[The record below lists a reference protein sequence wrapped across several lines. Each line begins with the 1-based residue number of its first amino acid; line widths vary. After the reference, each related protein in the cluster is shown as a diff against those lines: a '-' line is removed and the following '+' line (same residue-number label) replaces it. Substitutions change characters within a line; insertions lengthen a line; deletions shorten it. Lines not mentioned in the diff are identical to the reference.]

1 MSFKKLIVLGTVAL
15 SVTACAT
22 TSAPDDLGDLVHT
35 GFSEKSDGT
44 AYHKVMGVS
53 CPAEIGGMIRTST
66 KVYNDK
72 GTDISC
78 NYGGGGRVFTMYL
91 SQFPKYDLPSIYRGA
106 TAAIENGF
114 VEQGYRYDEE
124 LSEICSSQSID
135 SSSILSGLAGFMSGD
150 KQDNTMTLS
159 PAPSAV
165 YTLDSDMTL
174 VVVDEMFDHEFFKV
188 RFTGPFDGEPSVKS
202 TCELIRNTYLSTK
215 TFVEEDRGIEVSK
228 KERLRQL
235 INSSN
240 GS

>member
-1 MSFKKLIVLGTVAL
+1 MILGAFTL

-53 CPAEIGGMIRTST
+53 CPAEIGGMVRTST

-78 NYGGGGRVFTMYL
+78 NYGGGGRVFTMYF
-91 SQFPKYDLPSIYRGA
+91 SQFPKYDLPTIYHGA

-114 VEQGYRYDEE
+114 AKQGYKYDEE
-124 LSEICSSQSID
+124 LSETCSSQSID
-135 SSSILSGLAGFMSGD
+135 SSSILSGLAGIMSGD
-150 KQDNTMTLS
+150 KQNNTITLS

-165 YTLDSDMTL
+165 YTLGSDMTL
-174 VVVDEMFDHEFFKV
+174 VVVDEMFGHEFFKV

-215 TFVEEDRGIEVSK
+215 MFVEEERGIAVSK
-228 KERLRQL
+228 EERLRRL
-235 INSSN
+235 IDSSN